1 MPPESA
7 RRRNDTR
14 SVGQGLTHVVAQ
26 IEKGPADDHRAVSV
40 RNRCDYADMT
50 TSTEATATWTQALAW
65 RMARH
70 LLDPVGS
77 ESAADVVR
85 RLGAVLSMDES
96 LADLAVRTR
105 RTTSRPGELAKA
117 LADGTVI
124 KAFAFRGSMHYLS
137 PEDGGIYLALRSAGR
152 QWELP
157 SWVEYYRLAPP
168 DWPDFRAAVR
178 DALSDGPL
186 TIAELGDVLTR
197 RRAYRHLKPVFDEGA
212 GTLIKPLTWQ
222 GDMSF
227 GPPRDG
233 QHTFQ
238 RLDSNP
244 RWWGIPDLDDA
255 GPRAIT
261 AYFRTY
267 GPATLDHLHY
277 WLGNGLSAGRR
288 RLNSWIS
295 GLGDR
300 LVAVDVEGTTAYVVR
315 EDVDSL
321 AASRPSEAVRF
332 LPGHDQWVMGPGTK
346 DVHVTPQSRRDP
358 MTRKANPLIVGGV
371 VCGTWARNGDE
382 LTVTW
387 LDERQRPEEA
397 IEQEAA
403 RLADILGRDLHVR
416 MAS

>member
-1 MPPESA
+1 M
-7 RRRNDTR
+7 R
-14 SVGQGLTHVVAQ
+14 
-26 IEKGPADDHRAVSV
+26 
-40 RNRCDYADMT
+40 
-50 TSTEATATWTQALAW
+50 TSTAATVTWTCALAW
-65 RMARH
+65 RMERH

-77 ESAADVVR
+77 ESAADVIR
-85 RLGAVLSMDES
+85 RLGAVLSMDEH
-96 LADLAVRTR
+96 LAELAVRTR
-105 RTTSRPGELAKA
+105 RKTSRPGELMTA
-117 LADGTVI
+117 LADGSVI

-137 PEDGGIYLALRSAGR
+137 AEDGGIYLALRSAGR

-186 TIAELGDVLTR
+186 TILELGDVLTR
-197 RRAYRHLKPVFDEGA
+197 RHAYRHLKPIFDVGA
-212 GTLIKPLTWQ
+212 GTLIKALTWQ

-244 RWWGIPDLDDA
+244 RWRGIPNLDDA

-261 AYFRTY
+261 AYLRTY

-277 WLGNGLSAGRR
+277 WLGNGLSVGRR
-288 RLNSWIS
+288 RLNGWIS
-295 GLGDR
+295 GHGDR
-300 LVAVDVEGTTAYVVR
+300 LVAVDIEGTMAFVMR

-332 LPGHDQWVMGPGTK
+332 LPGHDQWVIGPGTK
-346 DVHVTPQSRRDP
+346 DVHVTPSSRRDLV
-358 MTRKANPLIVGGV
+358 TRKANPLIVGGV
-371 VCGTWARNGDE
+371 VCGTWARKGDE

-387 LDERQRPEEA
+387 LDERRRPEEA
-397 IEQEAA
+397 IKQEAA
-403 RLADILGRDLHVR
+403 RLAAILGRDLHLR
-416 MAS
+416 LTS